1 MNLINIRFQTHD
13 GLVMDN
19 INGFDS
25 YQFNDRVE
33 IVSPIVEGSPN
44 VGRIFMFRL
53 ELQNTPKLFERYYT
67 RLQEVLGSIGG
78 VIKFLFVCAKILDY
92 LFNFLTEDKN
102 ILLFVFEKY
111 INNMQSKNVA
121 PQSPVWKRR
130 INVLDLLNVT
140 NLDNPPELVM
150 QSSEL
155 VSISPPNKSG
165 NII

>member
-1 MNLINIRFQTHD
+1 MRLKFTSLFLDLILHLYLIRQ
-13 GLVMDN
+13 G
-19 INGFDS
+19 I
-25 YQFNDRVE
+25 
-33 IVSPIVEGSPN
+33 
-44 VGRIFMFRL
+44 
-53 ELQNTPKLFERYYT
+53 
-67 RLQEVLGSIGG
+67 LGSIGG

-111 INNMQSKNVA
+111 INNIQSKNVA